1 MSHQEKI
8 IEAGV
13 PLSQA
18 KQALILLHGRGGS
31 AEDILSLTQYLPVTD
46 FYIAAP
52 QATNNTWYP
61 LSFLAP
67 TSQNE
72 PWLNS
77 ALHIVKEVGTHM
89 QQTGIAP
96 ECIYI
101 LGFSQGACLALEF
114 AARHAQQYGGVIAL
128 TGGLIGDTLNPA
140 RYAGNFSGTPIL
152 MTNGSNDPHVP
163 LIRSEQSKQQLEMM
177 DARVELLV
185 YPNRPHTILQAELQA
200 AARYLSPQMT

>member
-1 MSHQEKI
+1 MHSNQF
-8 IEAGV
+8 IETGT
-13 PLSQA
+13 PLNKA
-18 KQALILLHGRGGS
+18 KKALILLHGRGGS
-31 AEDILSLTQYLPVTD
+31 AEDILSLAHYLPVKD

-67 TSQNE
+67 TPQNE

-77 ALHIVKEVGTHM
+77 ALSALKELSDHIR
-89 QQTGIAP
+89 QNGIKP
-96 ECIYI
+96 ENIFI
-101 LGFSQGACLALEF
+101 LGFSQGACITLEF
-114 AARHAQQYGGVIAL
+114 AARNAQHYGGVIAL

-140 RYAGNFSGTPIL
+140 RYSGNFSGTPIL

-163 LIRSEQSKQQLEMM
+163 LIRSEQSKQQLENM

-200 AARYLSPQMT
+200 AARYLSPPGR